1 MTTGLSQF
9 KSASSS
15 NSNEFIAQIAVIG
28 GGTMGQGIA
37 QTAAS
42 NGIEVIMI
50 EKNEVLAASA
60 LKNLEAGMIA
70 EIERWSLT
78 VGEKKAIMSRIK
90 ISTNMEDIKDCPFVI
105 EAITEDFGIKKR
117 LFHLLDQNCSAET
130 IFISNTST
138 LNLSKLANE
147 TSRPEKVVG
156 MHFLNPVPKIPL
168 VELIRA
174 THTSNETFS
183 RVKAFAENQLQKKVV
198 EVYEYPGFVTTRV
211 IIPMLNEAMYV
222 FAEGIS
228 SAEGIDT
235 AMKLGYGFQVGPLAM
250 ADMMGLDDVLMWAEQ
265 LWQQLGEPKYRP
277 APVLRRMVREGK
289 LGKKTGE
296 GFFKY
301 GN

>member
-1 MTTGLSQF
+1 MTAGLSQF
-9 KSASSS
+9 KSTTSS

-50 EKNEVLAASA
+50 EKNETLAASA
-60 LKNLEAGMIA
+60 LKNLEAGMLA

-90 ISTNMEDIKDCPFVI
+90 ISTNMEDIKNCPFVI

-174 THTSNETFS
+174 THTSNETFN

>member
-1 MTTGLSQF
+1 MTAGLSQF
-9 KSASSS
+9 KSTTSS

-50 EKNEVLAASA
+50 EKNETLAASA
-60 LKNLEAGMIA
+60 LKNLEAGMLA

-90 ISTNMEDIKDCPFVI
+90 ISTNMEDIKNCPFVI

-117 LFHLLDQNCSAET
+117 LFHLLDQNCSPET

-174 THTSNETFS
+174 THTSNETFN

-250 ADMMGLDDVLMWAEQ
+250 ADSMGLDDVLLWAEQ

>member
-235 AMKLGYGFQVGPLAM
+235 AMKLGYGFQIGPLAM